1 MLKKTYILTAITSAT
16 VILSHCGEAEQEQE
30 NAATQEEVVTET
42 PVTPS
47 ASVVEEEQAAAVEE
61 SPATAPT
68 EPSTDDEETDTPV
81 TPPTEI
87 SPTGQPEFSTPE
99 LPQVEELP
107 VQTEDIQPEIP
118 TQEER
123 DLPTLPEPDDNTP
136 RFHAD
141 APEASGEEILKSLSP
156 EKQEELGDAM
166 VLLMRHAHEN
176 AEEVNKSI
184 DGKSASEIV
193 AMAQALSDGPV
204 RFDANDPEASG
215 AAMLA
220 QMNGH
225 QQLAFSDAM
234 TFLMVKYKEDEKNV
248 YNIIHKKTA
257 QEVIDMVEEMQLN
270 SPKFNAAD
278 PESSSSKLLNSLSP
292 VEQEALTAAM
302 VALRKSH
309 NDDEEAVYKMIDGL
323 SAAEIIQ
330 LHSNVQQQA
339 QEQAPRFNSSL
350 GEAGGEAL
358 LNSLDDEQKETFLN
372 AMIKIMKHYRDNEE
386 AVFKAIDNKTAAEI
400 MSMAEGL

>member
-1 MLKKTYILTAITSAT
+1 MKGAKLRKTMLRRASIFTAITSAA
-16 VILSHCGEAEQEQE
+16 VILSQCGETEQEQASE
-30 NAATQEEVVTET
+30 EPQEEVVEET
-42 PVTPS
+42 TQAPPAPVTPTPQPM
-47 ASVVEEEQAAAVEE
+47 ETNPQEQPNAPAA
-61 SPATAPT
+61 T
-68 EPSTDDEETDTPV
+68 
-81 TPPTEI
+81 
-87 SPTGQPEFSTPE
+87 
-99 LPQVEELP
+99 LPQTEELP
-107 VQTEDIQPEIP
+107 PQTDAIQPDTPEP
-118 TQEER
+118 DKNE
-123 DLPTLPEPDDNTP
+123 LPALPEPQDTTP

-141 APEASGEEILKSLSP
+141 APDASGEEILKSLSP
-156 EKQEELGDAM
+156 EKQNELEEAM

-184 DGKSASEIV
+184 DGKSASEII
-193 AMAQALSDGPV
+193 AMSKKLSDAPV

-225 QQLAFSDAM
+225 QQLAFADAM

-257 QEVIDMVEEMQLN
+257 QEVIDMVEELQLN

-278 PESSSSKLLNSLSP
+278 PENSSSKLLNSLSSA
-292 VEQEALTAAM
+292 EQEALTAAM
-302 VALRKSH
+302 VGLRKNN
-309 NDDEEAVYKMIDGL
+309 NDDEQAVFKMIDGL

-330 LHSNVQQQA
+330 LHSNAQQQT
-339 QEQAPRFNSSL
+339 QEHGPRFNSSL

-358 LNSLDDEQKETFLN
+358 LNSLDDEQKEAFLN
-372 AMIKIMKHYRDNEE
+372 AMIKIMKHYHDDEQ